1 MTKNI
6 ASSNN
11 LALSSFEKIDM
22 ASISLFM
29 EHLLVYCR
37 QSEAHIFVEKAN
49 QNVQV
54 QSGFLRLDLLLALY
68 LFNGSRF
75 YHIEP

>member
-1 MTKNI
+1 
-6 ASSNN
+6 
-11 LALSSFEKIDM
+11 
-22 ASISLFM
+22 M

-68 LFNGSRF
+68 LFNGSTLLF
-75 YHIEP
+75 YQIEP